1 VQQQQGKS
9 ACLDD
14 SGRAASSA
22 VASASSR
29 LTCALAQQQPPE
41 PLAAMPGYAN
51 GLGKAPGRTKFT
63 SASPEKEL
71 APPPTCHSS
80 SDPLSAPFS
89 AAAINSRSASQLP
102 SSSAASGT
110 SGSSSSSSR
119 IDLSAYR
126 YNDARS
132 GSASG
137 TKRPA
142 PLPRAEQLREKAE
155 MSDSSVELVDV
166 KAAPPKPKKRRFV
179 MGGGKARRG
188 ASDSDSDDPI
198 ASPHPEALAS
208 PAAAS
213 AVDPEVRKKAQRLV
227 NVLGRSRGEFDA
239 DAVAK
244 LMQTAKLDVGETLEL
259 LKRDGQKAV
268 WPYMPKEKTR
278 SSASGTAESQSSLE
292 ASGSTKASSTASVSA
307 ASREQQ
313 GKQGKQTV
321 SYVSLTSPSPSP
333 VFVHRAHS
341 QQQQQQQNGSA
352 SGSVA
357 AARTAV
363 ASPTFKIASRLGVG
377 AAIRDASR
385 TAAPASARPLS
396 RPAPLPQGKAMQ
408 PVKKGQS
415 SSRAVSIS
423 DDEDDGQSDGGYG
436 SGDPAKRSNN
446 AFEWFAQA
454 EKGALMDT
462 MGECGLTF
470 DRLYC
475 GRQKGS
481 SWQKG

>member
-1 VQQQQGKS
+1 
-9 ACLDD
+9 
-14 SGRAASSA
+14 
-22 VASASSR
+22 
-29 LTCALAQQQPPE
+29 
-41 PLAAMPGYAN
+41 
-51 GLGKAPGRTKFT
+51 
-63 SASPEKEL
+63 
-71 APPPTCHSS
+71 
-80 SDPLSAPFS
+80 
-89 AAAINSRSASQLP
+89 
-102 SSSAASGT
+102 
-110 SGSSSSSSR
+110 
-119 IDLSAYR
+119 
-126 YNDARS
+126 
-132 GSASG
+132 
-137 TKRPA
+137 
-142 PLPRAEQLREKAE
+142 
-155 MSDSSVELVDV
+155 
-166 KAAPPKPKKRRFV
+166 
-179 MGGGKARRG
+179 
-188 ASDSDSDDPI
+188 
-198 ASPHPEALAS
+198 
-208 PAAAS
+208 
-213 AVDPEVRKKAQRLV
+213 
-227 NVLGRSRGEFDA
+227 
-239 DAVAK
+239 
-244 LMQTAKLDVGETLEL
+244 
-259 LKRDGQKAV
+259 
-268 WPYMPKEKTR
+268 
-278 SSASGTAESQSSLE
+278 
-292 ASGSTKASSTASVSA
+292 VSA